1 MAEIFAGRDRQDS
14 SLAGGFQMSSAV
26 HGPINV
32 DGLWIEL
39 AFRFIMYV
47 FAVSPWKLFL
57 QLKALNSAW
66 GSHPRRVQVNIWRVR
81 QLIHDRFMASECCL
95 VLRPAFCAPGW
106 AWRYAI

>member
-39 AFRFIMYV
+39 ALSLYHVCFCGFSMEII
-47 FAVSPWKLFL
+47 FAVKGIELCVGFPSPKSSGKYLEGS
-57 QLKALNSAW
+57 SA
-66 GSHPRRVQVNIWRVR
+66 
-81 QLIHDRFMASECCL
+81 
-95 VLRPAFCAPGW
+95 
-106 AWRYAI
+106 YT